1 MEIEPP
7 QVIYKAMSTE
17 TIPTSTDGSLSA
29 ATATLHPD
37 LTAAVHALRGALT
50 EMFAEVGADLTR
62 PQDLSRKLS
71 LDKSLAWKLSRIAS
85 ASEAH
90 EALQHLPGEAAIQ
103 IVLRAV
109 ERAGG
114 SPHLAHNTTQITQA
128 LLEAVRTRIG
138 DKSTLELVVD
148 ALPDQTGQRLTASR
162 KLAFRGNSA
171 IWGVQARVRLNTV
184 LLHPN
189 AHNPEM
195 IDVGLIGAWVDFRRL
210 RHDAKWTM
218 FRRNTFSGES
228 IVPDV
233 LPIDPFESAGPAMLM
248 RDFCSP
254 VMPEI
259 ETHIESGVIYNDLGH
274 SEVGNS
280 GIFTC
285 VFGTITR
292 ALGSRFSDDA
302 DSRASFPAGIS
313 APAESLQ
320 FDMFIHRDCAFAL
333 KQDVRTIAKLTVHDG
348 QARDTEILPIQIAR
362 RDLGREPPSFQS
374 PLVPKYAQM
383 ITHATS
389 VLGWNLN
396 EFIGTRYL
404 VDYPPF
410 PCSVVVSCPL
420 EKR

>member
-1 MEIEPP
+1 
-7 QVIYKAMSTE
+7 MSTD
-17 TIPTSTDGSLSA
+17 TIPTSTDGSLSPA
-29 ATATLHPD
+29 PATLHPD

-71 LDKSLAWKLSRIAS
+71 LDKSLAWKLSRIAG

-114 SPHLAHNTTQITQA
+114 SPHLSAKTVKITEA
-128 LLEAVRTRIG
+128 LLDAVRTRIG

-184 LLHPN
+184 LMKPN
-189 AHNPEM
+189 AQNPDM
-195 IDVGLIGAWVDFRRL
+195 IDVALIGAWVDFRRL
-210 RHDAKWTM
+210 RHDAKWTL
-218 FRRNTFSGES
+218 FRRTAFHTEGLAPE
-228 IVPDV
+228 V
-233 LPIDPFESAGPAMLM
+233 LPIDPPESAGPVLLM

-254 VMPEI
+254 NMPEI
-259 ETHIESGVIYNDLGH
+259 ETHLEAGVTFNDLGR
-274 SEVGNS
+274 SDVGNS

-292 ALGSRFSDDA
+292 ALGSRFTDDD

-313 APAESLQ
+313 APVEHLQ
-320 FDMFIHRDCAFAL
+320 YDMFVHRDCAFAL
-333 KQDVRTIAKLTVHDG
+333 QQDVKTVAKITLQDG
-348 QARDTEILPIQIAR
+348 PPRDTDILPIQIAR